1 MIRVHGIGIPYR
13 PRGIAGPSFMTQSIF
28 LIGYRGTG
36 KSTVGP
42 VLAARLG
49 WAFVDADVHTEA
61 VAGKSIKEIFAAEGE
76 AGFRDREAATLAAL
90 AGRTCHV
97 IATGGGVILRESSRV
112 LLRQSGFVVWLAAE
126 PEAVWERMQT
136 DATTAARRPNL
147 TAGGGLDEVRALLAA
162 REPLY
167 RETANLEIRTDG
179 LSPEAVADAILTA
192 WNGGST
198 CPPSS
203 GACSSSS
210 PA

>member
-1 MIRVHGIGIPYR
+1 MP
-13 PRGIAGPSFMTQSIF
+13 QNLF

-42 VLAARLG
+42 LIAARLG
-49 WAFVDADVHTEA
+49 WAFVDVDERTEA
-61 VAGKSIKEIFAAEGE
+61 VAGMSIKEIFAAEGE
-76 AGFRDREAATLAAL
+76 ASFREREAATLAEL
-90 AGRTCHV
+90 AACTNHV
-97 IATGGGVILRESSRV
+97 IATGGGVILRESNRAV
-112 LLRQSGFVVWLAAE
+112 LRKSGYVVWLSAT
-126 PEAVWERMQT
+126 PQAVWERIQA
-136 DATTAARRPNL
+136 DATTLARRPNL
-147 TAGGGLDEVRALLAA
+147 TVAGGLDEVRILLAT

-179 LSPEAVADAILTA
+179 LSPEAVADAILRA

-210 PA
+210 SA